1 MPNNCKFFMKVGK
14 KVEQAVAQRTS
25 MTHSS
30 QVSQHK
36 FSDQFCLTLI
46 FVCIIKFILCKWHLF
61 INIVI
66 NNEEYVTNMLE
77 SYEKKG
83 GVCYLCTEN
92 QLVQI
97 VLTGVVGVNLFN
109 NSKCT

>member
-1 MPNNCKFFMKVGK
+1 MPHNCKFFMKVGK
-14 KVEQAVAQRTS
+14 KIEQAMAQRTS

-46 FVCIIKFILCKWHLF
+46 FVCIIRFILCKWHLF

-66 NNEEYVTNMLE
+66 NNEEYVTNILE
-77 SYEKKG
+77 FYGKR
-83 GVCYLCTEN
+83 
-92 QLVQI
+92 
-97 VLTGVVGVNLFN
+97 VVSVIFVPKT
-109 NSKCT
+109 S

>member
-1 MPNNCKFFMKVGK
+1 MPNNCKYFMKVGK
-14 KVEQAVAQRTS
+14 KVEQAVAQQTS

-77 SYEKKG
+77 LYGKG
-83 GVCYLCTEN
+83 WCLLFLYQKPVSTNCTN
-92 QLVQI
+92 W
-97 VLTGVVGVNLFN
+97 GGW
-109 NSKCT
+109 C